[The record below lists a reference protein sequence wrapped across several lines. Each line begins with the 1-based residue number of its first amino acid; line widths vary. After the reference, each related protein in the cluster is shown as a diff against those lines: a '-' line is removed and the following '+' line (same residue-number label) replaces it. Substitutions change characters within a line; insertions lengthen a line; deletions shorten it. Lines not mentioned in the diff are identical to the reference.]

1 MAKEAIETR
10 LEKLEQELSA
20 LKSKLPI
27 CPECKAFVLMA
38 DEEREHNRRED
49 SKQHEVLSHHFQ
61 CYACGAWWEVN
72 KDYLFDDTDRYKVR
86 GPLGTLPK
94 NTIPQKRRKK

>member
-1 MAKEAIETR
+1 MGKESIETR
-10 LEKLEQELSA
+10 LDKLEQELSA

-38 DEEREHNRRED
+38 DEE
-49 SKQHEVLSHHFQ
+49 EVLSHHFQ

-72 KDYLFDDTDRYKVR
+72 KEYLFGDTARYKVR
-86 GPLGTLPK
+86 GPRGPLPK
-94 NTIPQKRRKK
+94 NMIPQKRRKK